1 VTTKPTRRRRS
12 ETCWHCCDIA
22 VTLLGRREGEA
33 QILKSILCNDF
44 IKYIDQG
51 ADFLEKKIHK
61 EQLSP

>member
-1 VTTKPTRRRRS
+1 M
-12 ETCWHCCDIA
+12 
-22 VTLLGRREGEA
+22 TLLGRREGEA